1 MLNNKATLC
10 KYISYL
16 NILRIIDSRCNVQN
30 KIDNKLYKLYI
41 KYFIILAINP
51 LIVEYSDMKRANSEA
66 FYL

>member
-10 KYISYL
+10 TYISYL
-16 NILRIIDSRCNVQN
+16 SILRIIDSRCNVQN

-41 KYFIILAINP
+41 KYFIILTVNP
-51 LIVEYSDMKRANSEA
+51 LTTEYSDMKRANSEV

>member
-10 KYISYL
+10 TYISYL

-30 KIDNKLYKLYI
+30 KIHNKLYKLYI
-41 KYFIILAINP
+41 KYFIDLAVNP
-51 LIVEYSDMKRANSEA
+51 LTAGYSDMKRANSEA